1 MKKLLLNIG
10 QRVALENLLY
20 DFKGS
25 TGGVYRALKVLDKV
39 TFNEAERK
47 KFEIRYI
54 MNRQG
59 GTTVNWNAKK
69 EKDKAVDLE
78 DLEADLIKTLIEGKS
93 SRGEMTL
100 GDKFLLGVGE
110 LLGMNMEETEAKTE
124 EKK

>member
-1 MKKLLLNIG
+1 MKKLNFSIG
-10 QRVALENLLY
+10 ERVALESLLY
-20 DFKGS
+20 EFKGQ
-25 TGGVYRALKVLDKV
+25 TRGVYRALKVLDKV

-54 MNRQG
+54 LNRQG

-69 EKDKAVDLE
+69 EKEKMVELE
-78 DLEADLIKTLIEGKS
+78 DLEIDLIKNLIEGKS

-100 GDKFLLGVGE
+100 GDKFLLSVATKIGME
-110 LLGMNMEETEAKTE
+110 LEEETKE

>member
-1 MKKLLLNIG
+1 MAKKLLLSIG
-10 QRVALENLLY
+10 ERVALENTLY
-20 DFKGS
+20 EFKGQ

-54 MNRQG
+54 LNRQG

-69 EKDKAVDLE
+69 EKEKMVDLE
-78 DLEADLIKTLIEGKS
+78 DLEIDLVKSLIEGKS

-100 GDKFLLGVGE
+100 GDKFLLSVATKIGME
-110 LLGMNMEETEAKTE
+110 LEEEPKE

>member
-1 MKKLLLNIG
+1 MAKKLLLSIG
-10 QRVALENLLY
+10 ERVALENTLY
-20 DFKGS
+20 EFKGQ

-54 MNRQG
+54 LNRQG

-69 EKDKAVDLE
+69 EKEKMVDLE
-78 DLEADLIKTLIEGKS
+78 DLEIDLVKSLIEGKS

-100 GDKFLLGVGE
+100 GDKFLLSAATKIGME
-110 LLGMNMEETEAKTE
+110 LEEEPKE

>member
-1 MKKLLLNIG
+1 MAKKLLLSIG
-10 QRVALENLLY
+10 ERVALENTLY
-20 DFKGS
+20 EFKGQ

-54 MNRQG
+54 LNRQG

-69 EKDKAVDLE
+69 EKEKEIQLE
-78 DLEADLIKTLIEGKS
+78 DLEMDLVKSLIEGKS

-100 GDKFLLGVGE
+100 GDKFLLSVATKIGME
-110 LLGMNMEETEAKTE
+110 LEEEPKE